1 MDDVDLAKNLNL
13 KIMKNKIK
21 KLIHEHVIAHR
32 ILLTLEEN
40 SVDKAATEIE
50 ALIAKSGNENVP
62 KSGIT

>member
-1 MDDVDLAKNLNL
+1 
-13 KIMKNKIK
+13 MKNKIK